1 MVSGQVIL
9 YQKVSLVDPV
19 GAVNVCARLESPFVG
34 LVEPSWA
41 QDEPLWQPD
50 LTAVAEAPLAVT
62 PVRPDS
68 KVPLVMPEGGGGG
81 GGPPAARAT
90 SSKSVKVGSPA

>member
-9 YQKVSLVDPV
+9 YQKVRLVDPV
-19 GAVNVCARLESPFVG
+19 GAVNVCARLESPLVG

-41 QDEPLWQPD
+41 QEVPLWQPEF
-50 LTAVAEAPLAVT
+50 TADAEGPVGVH

-81 GGPPAARAT
+81 GPPPPNAT
-90 SSKSVKVGSPA
+90 SSKSVKLGSAE